1 MKIAKWLL
9 AAVAIILNI
18 LGFMSIISR
27 NIAILLT
34 YLTLGTLILIG
45 AYEYYIQNKK
55 VMAAFV
61 LIADIIMITAVIN
74 LYL

>member
-18 LGFMSIISR
+18 LGFMSIINR
-27 NIAILLT
+27 NIAFLLT

-45 AYEYYIQNKK
+45 AYEYYI
-55 VMAAFV
+55 
-61 LIADIIMITAVIN
+61 
-74 LYL
+74 